1 MSEEVTV
8 NINVKGADKGAK
20 DIDKLGNATKK
31 VKKETKEMET
41 GVMAAWGEVNI
52 LGTSL
57 GSVGKAFTST
67 AKTAKLMFSSIKIG
81 LISTGIGAFVV
92 AIGSLATYFTSTQ
105 KGAEKLEIAMAKLGA
120 TFQVIKD
127 RASSFGEGLLKIFKK
142 GGLKE
147 GVEQMKNSFKGVG
160 DEIKEDVKLM
170 GELAQAS
177 IDLRQ
182 AERAINQET
191 ARRRAEIEQLK
202 LVAEDV
208 TKTEEERLAAA
219 EKAFSIEKRLVNQ
232 RVANAREA
240 VRIQKEEMEA
250 SENME
255 ADLEKLTQLEI
266 NLANIQ
272 QESTTKQIELNNKI
286 NAIRKEGEAKKEQAR
301 IKEQQDK
308 EKADKQIATDLEVLR
323 QANATEQENE
333 LFQAQQKYEKLI
345 ALANKY
351 GQDTSHLTKVYGEQ
365 VKAINKKYNEDEV
378 KDEELT
384 QQAKM
389 GIVNN
394 SLSALTGALGENSK
408 IGKGIAVAQALMNTY
423 QGITLA
429 LASSPPPFNMIAA
442 AAAGLTGF
450 KAVKDIMKTD
460 PTNPSPD
467 TSGGV
472 DGGGDTPAPVGGI
485 GANLIPTQLME
496 EVTEPAQQPVQ
507 AFVVETEISDSQ
519 ALQEEL
525 DLQTTI

>member
-8 NINVKGADKGAK
+8 NINVKGADKGTKAVK
-20 DIDKLGNATKK
+20 DLGKATKDVTK
-31 VKKETKEMET
+31 DAKKMQT
-41 GVMAAWGEVNI
+41 GVMDAWGEVDI
-52 LGTSL
+52 LGTNL
-57 GSVGKAFTST
+57 GSVGKAFAST
-67 AKTAKLMFSSIKIG
+67 GKTAKLMFASIKMG

-182 AERAINQET
+182 AERDINQET

-219 EKAFSIEKRLVNQ
+219 EKAFAIEKRLVNQ

-308 EKADKQIATDLEVLR
+308 EKADQQIATDLEVLR
-323 QANATEQENE
+323 QANATQQEEE

-351 GQDTSHLTKVYGEQ
+351 GQDTTTITELYGQQ
-365 VKAINKKYNEDEV
+365 VEDINKKYNKAEV

-442 AAAGLTGF
+442 APAGLTGF
-450 KAVKDIMKTD
+450 
-460 PTNPSPD
+460 
-467 TSGGV
+467 
-472 DGGGDTPAPVGGI
+472 
-485 GANLIPTQLME
+485 
-496 EVTEPAQQPVQ
+496 
-507 AFVVETEISDSQ
+507 
-519 ALQEEL
+519 
-525 DLQTTI
+525 